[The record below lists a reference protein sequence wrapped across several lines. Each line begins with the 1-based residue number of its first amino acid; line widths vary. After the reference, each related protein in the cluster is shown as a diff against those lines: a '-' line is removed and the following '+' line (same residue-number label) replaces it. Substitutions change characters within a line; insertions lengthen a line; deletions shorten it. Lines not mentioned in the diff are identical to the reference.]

1 MPLIKRRKSTKNLFL
16 KTSQSDHHFFIDR
29 EISLTWN
36 LKTGVGGFSSELH
49 RNFADFLRDDVE
61 LLDLGGKD
69 RGGAGSVLVLLATD
83 ASLSQLLVGPENR
96 KQ

>member
-1 MPLIKRRKSTKNLFL
+1 M
-16 KTSQSDHHFFIDR
+16 
-29 EISLTWN
+29 
-36 LKTGVGGFSSELH
+36 GVGGFSSELH
-49 RNFADFLRDDVE
+49 RNFADFLGDDVE

-69 RGGAGSVLVLLATD
+69 GGGAGSVLVLLATD